1 MYRRVQ
7 LLQDVG
13 GVGIKDTVD
22 SVQTQGVDMVFSHP
36 VEGVVDKITA
46 HLTAILAIVVHRL
59 APRGLVTVGK
69 VGTVLAQVVAL
80 RPKMVVDHVQHD
92 SQPFFVAGVD

>member
-1 MYRRVQ
+1 MYCFAQ

-13 GVGIKDTVD
+13 GASVKDTVD
-22 SVQTQGVDMVFSHP
+22 SVQTQGVDVVLGHP
-36 VEGVVDKITA
+36 VEGVVDDIAA